1 MVQYCFKNEST
12 FQRQVMLAFQTF
24 MNLDIGQH
32 TMAELISTNS
42 DKLLR
47 KGGTKETEAQLD
59 DILD

>member
-1 MVQYCFKNEST
+1 
-12 FQRQVMLAFQTF
+12 MLAFQTF